1 MRSPLFILLAA
12 FVLSLLVAQ
21 QVNRFSPTHPES
33 AVDRLLA
40 VVRREPALA
49 PALAAADRGEGGPL
63 MEWLNAAPAIDRV
76 SVAGVIIDLG
86 YSNAGLRRDDDSP
99 AADAALY
106 RYRHRLAAFAN
117 IPTGKEEADDL
128 LDNLLAYVCVAG
140 TATPSAEDLA
150 IAKRLLPRLEKQME
164 KHPAHEVWD
173 TIGCIHFVAGE
184 YGKAR
189 GAYEEAVRL
198 SEKAQARASGD
209 EKASLDR
216 QVPLYRLRRQAAIDA
231 DLRAVEGGGKT
242 GPAPALPLAVAIP
255 PAVSAPAPTSIPI
268 EAPAPT
274 RP

>member
-1 MRSPLFILLAA
+1 MRSPLFILITA

-21 QVNRFSPTHPES
+21 QVNRFSPAHPES

-63 MEWLNAAPAIDRV
+63 MEWLNAASAIDRV
-76 SVAGVIIDLG
+76 SVAGMILDLG
-86 YSNAGLRRDDDSP
+86 YSGAGLKRDDDSP

-117 IPTGKEEADDL
+117 IPTGKDEADEQI
-128 LDNLLAYVCVAG
+128 DNILAYVCVAG
-140 TATPSAEDLA
+140 TPTPSAEDLA

-173 TIGCIHFVAGE
+173 TIGCVHFVAGE

-189 GAYEEAVRL
+189 AAHEEAVRL
-198 SEKAQARASGD
+198 AEKALAKASGD
-209 EKASLDR
+209 EKAALER

-231 DLRAVEGGGKT
+231 DLRAIEGGGKT
-242 GPAPALPLAVAIP
+242 GPAPALPLAT
-255 PAVSAPAPTSIPI
+255 APAA
-268 EAPAPT
+268 APAQTKP
-274 RP
+274 